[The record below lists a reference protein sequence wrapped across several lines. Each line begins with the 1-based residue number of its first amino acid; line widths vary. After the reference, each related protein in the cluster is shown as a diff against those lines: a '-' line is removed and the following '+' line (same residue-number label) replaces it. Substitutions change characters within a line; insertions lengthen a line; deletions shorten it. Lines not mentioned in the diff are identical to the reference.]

1 MTAGRVDPALSA
13 VERERA
19 GAAPPTE
26 ATEATEAAEVRAV
39 RRRLVLASALMLFLE
54 LVVLKQAENRLFA
67 WRPSV
72 KF

>member
-1 MTAGRVDPALSA
+1 
-13 VERERA
+13 
-19 GAAPPTE
+19 
-26 ATEATEAAEVRAV
+26 
-39 RRRLVLASALMLFLE
+39 MLFLE